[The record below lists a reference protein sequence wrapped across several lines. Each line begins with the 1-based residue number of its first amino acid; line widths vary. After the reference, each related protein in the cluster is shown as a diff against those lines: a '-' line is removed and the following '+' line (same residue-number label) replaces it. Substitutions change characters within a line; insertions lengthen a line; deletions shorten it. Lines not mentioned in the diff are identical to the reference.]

1 MDELMQLSLGS
12 NNRWRRVLQ
21 SVYVDISVFALII
34 VVLAVLFSYNTAALG
49 YRWQWNRVPRFLITR
64 VDGVRTLG
72 PLLVG
77 LGVTLR
83 IVSVSLILSLIIALV
98 TAIFRL
104 SQSVMAQ
111 SIARIYLELIRNTP
125 LIVQLFFMYFVIAP
139 LVDMDGWTAA
149 VIALSMFEGAYA
161 SEIIRGGIVS
171 LPPGQWEAA
180 YSIGLERRDALRYI
194 ILPQSIRRVLP
205 PLVGQA
211 ISLIKDS
218 ALVSTI
224 AIYDLTMRGQVIVA
238 ETFLAFEIWFV
249 VAGIYLIIT
258 ISLSVAVSLLRN
270 KLEGTYEYHH

>member
-1 MDELMQLSLGS
+1 MQLSLRS
-12 NNRWRRVLQ
+12 KDRWRRALQ
-21 SVYVDISVFALII
+21 SLYVDVGVFALI
-34 VVLAVLFSYNTAALG
+34 VVALAVLFSYNTAALG
-49 YRWQWNRVPRFLITR
+49 YRWQWNRVPRFLITV
-64 VDGVRTLG
+64 VDGSRSPG
-72 PLLVG
+72 PLLIG
-77 LGVTLR
+77 LGVTLQ
-83 IVSVSLILSLIIALV
+83 IVAVSLVLSLIIALV
-98 TAIFRL
+98 TAMFRL
-104 SQSVMAQ
+104 SQSVVAQ
-111 SIARIYLELIRNTP
+111 GIARVYLELIRNTP

-139 LVDMDGWTAA
+139 LIDMDGWTAA

-171 LPPGQWEAA
+171 LPRGQWEAA

>member
-1 MDELMQLSLGS
+1 MQLSLGS

-111 SIARIYLELIRNTP
+111 GIARIYLELIRNTP

>member
-1 MDELMQLSLGS
+1 MQLSLRS
-12 NNRWRRVLQ
+12 KDRWRRALQ
-21 SVYVDISVFALII
+21 SLYVDVGVFALI
-34 VVLAVLFSYNTAALG
+34 VVALAVLFSYNTAALG
-49 YRWQWNRVPRFLITR
+49 YRWQWNRVPRFLITV
-64 VDGVRTLG
+64 VDGSRSPG
-72 PLLVG
+72 PLLIG
-77 LGVTLR
+77 LGVTLQ
-83 IVSVSLILSLIIALV
+83 IVAVSLVLSLVIALF
-98 TAIFRL
+98 TAMFRL
-104 SQSVMAQ
+104 SQSVVAQ
-111 SIARIYLELIRNTP
+111 GIARVYLELIRNTP

-139 LVDMDGWTAA
+139 LIDMDGWTAA

-171 LPPGQWEAA
+171 LPRGQWEAA

>member
-1 MDELMQLSLGS
+1 MQLSLRS
-12 NNRWRRVLQ
+12 NDRWRRALQ
-21 SVYVDISVFALII
+21 SLYVDVCVFALI
-34 VVLAVLFSYNTAALG
+34 VVALAVLFSYNTAALG
-49 YRWQWNRVPRFLITR
+49 YRWQWNRVPRFLITV
-64 VDGVRTLG
+64 VDGSRSPG
-72 PLLVG
+72 PLLIG
-77 LGVTLR
+77 LGVTVQ
-83 IVSVSLILSLIIALV
+83 IVAVSLVLSLVIALV
-98 TAIFRL
+98 TAMFRL
-104 SQSVMAQ
+104 SQSVVAQ
-111 SIARIYLELIRNTP
+111 GIARVYLELIRNTP

-139 LVDMDGWTAA
+139 LIDMDGWTAA

-171 LPPGQWEAA
+171 LPRGQWEAA

-249 VAGIYLIIT
+249 VAGMYLVIT

>member
-1 MDELMQLSLGS
+1 MQLSLRS
-12 NNRWRRVLQ
+12 NDRWRRALQ
-21 SVYVDISVFALII
+21 SLYVDVGVFALI
-34 VVLAVLFSYNTAALG
+34 VVALAVLFSYNTAALG
-49 YRWQWNRVPRFLITR
+49 YRWQWNRVPRFLITV
-64 VDGVRTLG
+64 VDGSRSPG
-72 PLLVG
+72 PLLIG
-77 LGVTLR
+77 LGVTVQ
-83 IVSVSLILSLIIALV
+83 IVAVSLVLSLVIALV
-98 TAIFRL
+98 TAMFRL
-104 SQSVMAQ
+104 SQSVVAQ
-111 SIARIYLELIRNTP
+111 GIARVYLELIRNTP

-139 LVDMDGWTAA
+139 LIDMDGWTAA

-171 LPPGQWEAA
+171 LPRGQWEAA

-249 VAGIYLIIT
+249 VAGMYLVIT

>member
-1 MDELMQLSLGS
+1 MQLSLGS

>member
-1 MDELMQLSLGS
+1 MQLSLRS
-12 NNRWRRVLQ
+12 KDRWRRALQ
-21 SVYVDISVFALII
+21 SLYVDVGVFALI
-34 VVLAVLFSYNTAALG
+34 VVALAALFSYNTAALG
-49 YRWQWNRVPRFLITR
+49 YRWQWNRVPRFLITV
-64 VDGVRTLG
+64 VDGSRSPG
-72 PLLVG
+72 PLLIG
-77 LGVTLR
+77 LGVTLQ
-83 IVSVSLILSLIIALV
+83 IVAVSLVLSLIIALI
-98 TAIFRL
+98 TAMFRL
-104 SQSVMAQ
+104 SQSVVAQ
-111 SIARIYLELIRNTP
+111 GIARVYLELIRNTP

-139 LVDMDGWTAA
+139 LIDMDGWTAA

-171 LPPGQWEAA
+171 LPRGQWEAA

-194 ILPQSIRRVLP
+194 ILPQSIRSVLP

>member
-1 MDELMQLSLGS
+1 
-12 NNRWRRVLQ
+12 
-21 SVYVDISVFALII
+21 
-34 VVLAVLFSYNTAALG
+34 
-49 YRWQWNRVPRFLITR
+49 
-64 VDGVRTLG
+64 
-72 PLLVG
+72 
-77 LGVTLR
+77 
-83 IVSVSLILSLIIALV
+83 
-98 TAIFRL
+98 
-104 SQSVMAQ
+104 MAQ